1 MKRAMLILALLL
13 AGCGDTF
20 NTPIKPEYRRDT
32 VSITWVEVESE
43 KELFDRCGWHSQ
55 DGKKILA
62 CAFVAKDAPCTIYTH
77 KNPAFE
83 SMGHEALHCFLGR
96 WHG

>member
-32 VSITWVEVESE
+32 VSITWVEMDSE
-43 KELFDRCGWHSQ
+43 AALYEKCPKPEP
-55 DGKKILA
+55 GKKVLA
-62 CAFVAKDAPCTIYTH
+62 CAVVGVNAPCTIYTH
-77 KNPAFE
+77 RSPALE
-83 SMGHEALHCFLGR
+83 TMGHEALHCFLGR